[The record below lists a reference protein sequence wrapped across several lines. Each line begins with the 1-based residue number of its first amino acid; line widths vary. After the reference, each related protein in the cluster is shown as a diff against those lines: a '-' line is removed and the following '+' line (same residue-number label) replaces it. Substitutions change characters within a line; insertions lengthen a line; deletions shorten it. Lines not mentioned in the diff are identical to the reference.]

1 MTLKDQV
8 LARVQPFN
16 ALSVVVVDRQ
26 DTRDIVTGVLDT
38 HEEQKREYDKICL
51 LFDEPTAYETGQ
63 KIWSFL
69 RDNVR
74 YSEETEE
81 YQTLR
86 TPAAIL
92 VPGELWGAD
101 CKNYSLFTAGVLDAL
116 NRRGA
121 QIPIAF
127 RFARY
132 DGKRRGQPTHVF
144 VVMYPGSDDEIW
156 VDPVLGRYDYHKQPT
171 SYTDKVMLAKLSG
184 IPSQKG
190 RPRPVRRSFAKM
202 GQGDGDD
209 GDDIDYDGSD
219 DDIPS
224 GDGSSGSSD
233 SDTAGF
239 TFSSSSTDAASQSGS
254 DLTVNPSS
262 GATALDPTQAGD
274 FAYNSSTGE
283 YEPVNAEGQ
292 NTVVDANAGSSA
304 SSGSF
309 FSNLL
314 NAITGG
320 GSGSGTGSSGGS
332 GSSLSTGKSATS
344 SQPSNSSTPVVIT
357 TGSNNTVLYVVGG
370 IVALGLIIALTSK
383 NK

>member
-1 MTLKDQV
+1 MTLKEQV

-16 ALSVVVVDRQ
+16 ALSVAVVDRQ
-26 DTRDIVTGVLDT
+26 DTRDIITGVLET
-38 HEEQKREYDKICL
+38 HEEQKGEYDKICM
-51 LFDEPTAYETGQ
+51 LFDEPTAYDTGE
-63 KIWSFL
+63 KIWRFL

-74 YSEETEE
+74 YNEETVE

-92 VPGELWGAD
+92 APGQLWGAD

-121 QIPIAF
+121 QIPLAF

-132 DGKRRGQPTHVF
+132 DGKRRGNFTHVF

-156 VDPVLGRYDYHKQPT
+156 VDAVLSRYDYHKQPT
-171 SYTDKVMLAKLSG
+171 SYTDKKMLAKVSG
-184 IPSQKG
+184 IPVVKSPKVG
-190 RPRPVRRSFAKM
+190 SRRSMATM

-209 GDDIDYDGSD
+209 GDDIYYDGGE

-239 TFSSSSTDAASQSGS
+239 TFSSSSTSAASQSGS

-262 GATALDPTQAGD
+262 GASALDPADAGN
-274 FAYNSSTGE
+274 FAYNASTGQ

-292 NTVVDANAGSSA
+292 NTVVDANAGSSS
-304 SSGSF
+304 SSGNF
-309 FSNLL
+309 FSSLL

-332 GSSLSTGKSATS
+332 GSSLSTGKSGTS
-344 SQPSNSSTPVVIT
+344 SQPSNSSTPVVINS
-357 TGSNNTVLYVVGG
+357 GSNNTVLYVIGG
-370 IVALGLIIALTSK
+370 VVVLGLIIALNSK

>member
-1 MTLKDQV
+1 MTLKEKV
-8 LARVQPFN
+8 LARVEPFN

-38 HEEQKREYDKICL
+38 HQEQKAEYDKICL

-74 YSEETEE
+74 YNEETED

-92 VPGELWGAD
+92 VPGVLWGAD
-101 CKNYSLFTAGVLDAL
+101 CKNYSLFTAGILDAL

-121 QIPIAF
+121 QIPLAF

-156 VDPVLGRYDYHKQPT
+156 VDPVLSRYDYHKQPT
-171 SYTDKVMLAKLSG
+171 SYTDKIMLAKLSG
-184 IPSQKG
+184 IPGQSRSSRPAG
-190 RPRPVRRSFAKM
+190 RRTAKM

-209 GDDIDYDGSD
+209 GDDIYYDSVT

-224 GDGSSGSSD
+224 GDGGGSSD

-239 TFSSSSTDAASQSGS
+239 TFSSTSTGLSSQSGS
-254 DLTVNPSS
+254 DITDNPSS
-262 GATALDPTQAGD
+262 GATSLTPTDAGN
-274 FAYNSSTGE
+274 FSYNESTGQ

-292 NTVVDANAGSSA
+292 NTVVDQNAGSSS
-304 SSGSF
+304 SSGNF

-314 NAITGG
+314 SEITGG
-320 GSGSGTGSSGGS
+320 GSGSGSGSSGGA

-344 SQPSNSSTPVVIT
+344 SQPTNSTSPVVVT
-357 TGSNNTVLYVVGG
+357 TGSNNTVLYVVAG
-370 IVALGLIIALTSK
+370 VAVLGLIIALTSK
-383 NK
+383 K